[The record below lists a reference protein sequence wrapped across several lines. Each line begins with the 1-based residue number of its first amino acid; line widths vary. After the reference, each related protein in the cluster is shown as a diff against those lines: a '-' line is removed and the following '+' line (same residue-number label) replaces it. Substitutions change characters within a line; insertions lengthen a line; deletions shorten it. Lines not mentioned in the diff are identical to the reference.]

1 MIPAK
6 FLSKI
11 GFHELEIEGVKVKVC
26 HVTDNTSVIDQR
38 IDQLKASLNKQR
50 PVVGIDVKVT
60 VSQKPQFRTSNN
72 VTFFSPTP
80 QSQTSND
87 LLIIYGGNCCLVIK
101 LANLDNFPSSILNLL
116 ADKNICFVGFGINSK
131 VGSSDLELPNRPT
144 QHLSLS
150 NVAEVGQLAAR
161 VLKKPNLSKCGLEE
175 LDKEIRQTVTDS
187 KANVSTSLPRTRVR
201 AVAGAGAGAGAAAA
215 AACPNW
221 KAMVFSDEEINSLDV
236 QRRLHS

>member
-11 GFHELEIEGVKVKVC
+11 GIHELEIEGVKVKAI

-38 IDQLKASLNKQR
+38 IDQLKASLNEQR
-50 PVVGIDVKVT
+50 PVVGIYVMVT
-60 VSQKPQFRTSNN
+60 VNQKQ
-72 VTFFSPTP
+72 

-87 LLIIYGGNCCLVIK
+87 LLIIYGGNCCLVIR
-101 LANLDNFPSSILNLL
+101 LSNLVKFPSSIYNLL
-116 ADKNICFVGFGINSK
+116 ADKNICFVGFGIYSK
-131 VGSSDLELPNRPT
+131 VGSLDLLNPKSSPYAVEY
-144 QHLSLS
+144 LSLD

-187 KANVSTSLPRTRVR
+187 EANVATSLPGT
-201 AVAGAGAGAGAAAA
+201 GAGP

-221 KAMVFSDEEINSLDV
+221 KAMVFSDEEIKYAIHDAYTSCVIGDKLLGNLDAV
-236 QRRLHS
+236 NF

>member
-6 FLSKI
+6 FLSKMGI
-11 GFHELEIEGVKVKVC
+11 HELEIEGVKVKAS
-26 HVTDNTSVIDQR
+26 HVTDNTSVIDHK
-38 IDQLKASLNKQR
+38 IDQLRASLNKQR

-60 VSQKPQFRTSNN
+60 VDQKQ
-72 VTFFSPTP
+72 

-101 LANLDNFPSSILNLL
+101 LANLVNFPSCIISLL
-116 ADKNICFVGFGINSK
+116 ADKNICFVGFGMSSM
-131 VGSSDLELPNRPT
+131 VGSSNLIIPNRPSES
-144 QHLSLS
+144 LSLS

-187 KANVSTSLPRTRVR
+187 KAKVATSLPET
-201 AVAGAGAGAGAAAA
+201 GAGAT
-215 AACPNW
+215 ACPNNW
-221 KAMVFSDEEINSLDV
+221 KARVYSDEEIKYAIHDAYTCCVIGDKLLGILDAV
-236 QRRLHS
+236 IL